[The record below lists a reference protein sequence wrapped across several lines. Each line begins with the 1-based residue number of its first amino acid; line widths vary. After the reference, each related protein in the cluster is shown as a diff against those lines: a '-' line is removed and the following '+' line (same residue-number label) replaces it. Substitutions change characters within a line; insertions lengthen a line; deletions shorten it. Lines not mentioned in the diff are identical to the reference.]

1 MTIRPSLLT
10 TLSEEKAELNYQ
22 TNSRESYK
30 WLMQKIGTLRNP
42 AVASARM
49 TKETHRFVRPSDR
62 QKFLM
67 GGLYFFVYDPKGKA
81 ELPYYDTFPLVLVLE
96 RYPDGFL
103 GLNLHY
109 LPVKYRIAF
118 LNKLMPLAVL
128 DDSDEIKRMR
138 VTYDILDASRRY
150 KAFRPCVKKYL
161 YGHFRSKLLTVQP
174 NEWDVAT
181 MIPVHQFKKAK
192 PSQVWHESIEQ
203 IRNN

>member
-1 MTIRPSLLT
+1 M
-10 TLSEEKAELNYQ
+10 
-22 TNSRESYK
+22 
-30 WLMQKIGTLRNP
+30 
-42 AVASARM
+42 
-49 TKETHRFVRPSDR
+49 
-62 QKFLM
+62 
-67 GGLYFFVYDPKGKA
+67 YFFFYDPKTKA